1 MKYKPGDKVRIKSLD
16 WYNKNKDE
24 NGRVYCSYIGFCKEM
39 TKYCGKVLTIKTIA
53 NQDIGSKQKY
63 FMHETDY
70 AWGFTDDMI
79 EDLID
84 MEEPQEKMVS
94 LDDVCRFL
102 DEHLYTG
109 TSTGDYDY
117 GQEYI
122 CSDFDNA
129 TDLIFALRKVM
140 EE

>member
-1 MKYKPGDKVRIKSLD
+1 MKYKPGDKVKIKSLD
-16 WYNKNKDE
+16 WYKANE
-24 NGRVYCSYIGFCKEM
+24 CSGRVMCDGLAFLGMM
-39 TKYCGKVLTIKTIA
+39 TGWCGKELTIDCI
-53 NQDIGSKQKY
+53 
-63 FMHETDY
+63 
-70 AWGFTDDMI
+70 FTDERGSGYIMKEPSIQWRFTDNMI
-79 EDLID
+79 EGLADA
-84 MEEPQEKMVS
+84 EPHEKMVS

-122 CSDFDNA
+122 YSDFDNVS
-129 TDLIFALRKVM
+129 DLIFALRKAM

>member
-16 WYNKNKDE
+16 WYKSNE
-24 NGRVYCSYIGFCKEM
+24 CSGRVMCDGLGFIEM
-39 TKYCGKVLTIKTIA
+39 MTEYCGEELTIDFI
-53 NQDIGSKQKY
+53 
-63 FMHETDY
+63 
-70 AWGFTDDMI
+70 FTDERGSGYVMKETKIQWRFTDGMI
-79 EDLID
+79 EGLAD
-84 MEEPQEKMVS
+84 EPQEKMVS

-102 DEHLYTG
+102 DEHLYTS

-129 TDLIFALRKVM
+129 SDLIFALRKVF

>member
-1 MKYKPGDKVRIKSLD
+1 MKYKMGDKVKIKSLG
-16 WYNKNKDE
+16 N
-24 NGRVYCSYIGFCKEM
+24 
-39 TKYCGKVLTIKTIA
+39 
-53 NQDIGSKQKY
+53 
-63 FMHETDY
+63 
-70 AWGFTDDMI
+70 
-79 EDLID
+79 
-84 MEEPQEKMVS
+84 EPQEKLVS

-129 TDLIFALRKVM
+129 SDLIFALRKAMGGV
-140 EE
+140 EYDN